1 MASMQQM
8 MRVIEMDS
16 ITISTKE
23 WNTILR
29 TIDTL
34 CALVAL
40 SYAGDPNEENQEA
53 FAIHMANIQSAL
65 EDS

>member
-1 MASMQQM
+1 M
-8 MRVIEMDS
+8 
-16 ITISTKE
+16 
-23 WNTILR
+23 R

-40 SYAGDPNEENQEA
+40 SYAGDSDEGNQEA

>member
-1 MASMQQM
+1 
-8 MRVIEMDS
+8 MDS

-40 SYAGDPNEENQEA
+40 SYAGDSDEGNQEA

>member
-8 MRVIEMDS
+8 IRVIEMDS

-23 WNTILR
+23 WNTILK
-29 TIDTL
+29 ILDTL
-34 CALVAL
+34 CTLVAL
-40 SYAGDPNEENQEA
+40 SYAGDSSEGNQEA